1 MANGPKTNPGDR
13 TADGASRRQAVI
25 EPNMTSWELAPRDG
39 RFVARIIDTVL
50 VFIPMFL
57 IFILFA
63 NVSSVAALAGG
74 LVVYLLYFVGL
85 MIRMDGQTPGKKLM
99 DIQVVKDNGSPLSV
113 GNVVGREFVYWLT
126 SGWIGAIWLLFDKR
140 RKGLHDH
147 AAATLVILKSSA
159 DTKPKKLGEV
169 EQLEARTFA
178 GDAWR
183 QFRKHKLA
191 LIAIGV
197 LAVIILGVLIGPF
210 FWTIEP
216 EYIDIVA
223 AYQVSSPEHP
233 WGTDSLGRDTLA
245 RALQGGRVSL
255 MIGISAMFVSISIG
269 TVIGLV
275 SGYFRR
281 LDNPLMR
288 MTDIFIALPQ
298 LPLLLVLMMLFRE
311 PLKASFGVEGGV
323 FILMVSVIGGL
334 QWMPTA
340 RLVRGEV
347 LTVKSR
353 EFITAANA
361 VGSRDGR
368 ILRAH
373 ILPNV
378 MSPVIVAATFSVAAA
393 IITESALSFLGLGF
407 PPDFPTWGRLLFDG
421 KDYLTITWTLVF
433 WPGMLISM
441 TVLCVNFIGDGLRDA
456 LDPRLRK

>member
-1 MANGPKTNPGDR
+1 M
-13 TADGASRRQAVI
+13 TAK
-25 EPNMTSWELAPRDG
+25 E
-39 RFVARIIDTVL
+39 
-50 VFIPMFL
+50 
-57 IFILFA
+57 
-63 NVSSVAALAGG
+63 
-74 LVVYLLYFVGL
+74 
-85 MIRMDGQTPGKKLM
+85 
-99 DIQVVKDNGSPLSV
+99 
-113 GNVVGREFVYWLT
+113 
-126 SGWIGAIWLLFDKR
+126 
-140 RKGLHDH
+140 
-147 AAATLVILKSSA
+147 KS
-159 DTKPKKLGEV
+159 KPKNLDSA
-169 EQLEARTFA
+169 EQLEARTFV

-191 LIAIGV
+191 LVAIAV
-197 LAVIILGVLIGPF
+197 LAIIVLGVVFGPLI
-210 FWTIEP
+210 WTVDP
-216 EYIDIVA
+216 TYIDIID
-223 AYQVSSPEHP
+223 AYQISSPEHP

-245 RALQGGRVSL
+245 RAMQGGRVSL
-255 MIGISAMFVSISIG
+255 MIGISAMLVSISIG
-269 TVIGLV
+269 TVVGLL
-275 SGYFRR
+275 SGYFSR

-288 MTDIFIALPQ
+288 ITDIFIALPQ

-311 PLKASFGVEGGV
+311 PLKAAFGVEGGV
-323 FILMVSVIGGL
+323 FLLMVSVIGGL

-368 ILRAH
+368 ILRSH

-378 MSPVIVAATFSVAAA
+378 MSPVIVAATFSIASA

-421 KDYLTITWTLVF
+421 KDYLTIIWTLVF

>member
-1 MANGPKTNPGDR
+1 
-13 TADGASRRQAVI
+13 
-25 EPNMTSWELAPRDG
+25 MTISD
-39 RFVARIIDTVL
+39 
-50 VFIPMFL
+50 
-57 IFILFA
+57 
-63 NVSSVAALAGG
+63 
-74 LVVYLLYFVGL
+74 
-85 MIRMDGQTPGKKLM
+85 KL
-99 DIQVVKDNGSPLSV
+99 
-113 GNVVGREFVYWLT
+113 
-126 SGWIGAIWLLFDKR
+126 
-140 RKGLHDH
+140 
-147 AAATLVILKSSA
+147 AATTTEKS
-159 DTKPKKLGEV
+159 KPK
-169 EQLEARTFA
+169 QLDAEEMQAARTLA

-183 QFRKHKLA
+183 QFRKHRLA
-191 LIAIGV
+191 MIAVGV
-197 LAVIILGVLIGPF
+197 LAIILIGVAVGPLL
-210 FWTIEP
+210 WTLDP
-216 EYIDIVA
+216 TYIDIVA
-223 AYQVSSPEHP
+223 AYQISSPEHP

-245 RALQGGRVSL
+245 RCLQGGRVSL
-255 MIGISAMFVSISIG
+255 AIGVSAMLVAITIG
-269 TVIGLV
+269 TVIGLL
-275 SGYFRR
+275 SGYFSR

-288 MTDIFIALPQ
+288 FTDIFIALPQ

-361 VGSRDGR
+361 LGSQDDR
-368 ILRAH
+368 ILARH

-378 MSPVIVAATFSVAAA
+378 MSPVIVAATFSIASA

-433 WPGMLISM
+433 WPGLLISL